1 MCGRELNTSHVDT
14 WHGLRE
20 PDGRV
25 PAQRADFE
33 DVLGAQELAEEGE
46 VLALGGGDG
55 YGWEGLVLAVGFG
68 GGEAGFG
75 FEELGLGLLGA
86 GDGLGEDGGEGDV
99 GRHCCGLRGSDQE
112 GWFGE
117 TLVEFIYMAP
127 GGSDVTTV
135 ACDYYC

>member
-1 MCGRELNTSHVDT
+1 MDT

-68 GGEAGFG
+68 GGEAGVG
-75 FEELGLGLLGA
+75 GEELGLGLLGA
-86 GDGLGEDGGEGDV
+86 GYGLGEDGGEGGV
-99 GRHCCGLRGSDQE
+99 GRHCCGGGEWVKKDDHARLRPRLYIWLREDQMP
-112 GWFGE
+112 
-117 TLVEFIYMAP
+117 LSHAIRANA
-127 GGSDVTTV
+127 DVRTDGVT
-135 ACDYYC
+135 